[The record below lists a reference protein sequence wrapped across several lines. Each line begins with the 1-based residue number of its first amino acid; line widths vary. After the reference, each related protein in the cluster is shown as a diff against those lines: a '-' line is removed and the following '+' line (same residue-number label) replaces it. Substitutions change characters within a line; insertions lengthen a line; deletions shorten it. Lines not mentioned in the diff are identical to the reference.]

1 MPKPNTELKFSLG
14 TIARQHRMPTLEC
27 SGVRVSNVWKGH
39 TVIDTAYVAFKLVRK
54 HDATR
59 ALWTRLF

>member
-1 MPKPNTELKFSLG
+1 MEHYQPHALRCCFQGLMPKPNTELKFSLG

-39 TVIDTAYVAFKLVRK
+39 TVIGTAYVAF
-54 HDATR
+54 
-59 ALWTRLF
+59 